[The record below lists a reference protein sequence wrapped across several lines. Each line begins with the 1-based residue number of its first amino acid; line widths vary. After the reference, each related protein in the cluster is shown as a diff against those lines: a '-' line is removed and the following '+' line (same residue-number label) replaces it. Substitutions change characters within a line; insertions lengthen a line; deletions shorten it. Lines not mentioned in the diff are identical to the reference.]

1 MDTTEKIKKLIVEV
15 EKKIDEEEK
24 RIERL
29 ETLMT
34 DGNATED
41 ESDEFTYYD
50 GFKDGL
56 YKELNDLRSL
66 I

>member
-29 ETLMT
+29 ESLMPV
-34 DGNATED
+34 GNATED
-41 ESDEFTYYD
+41 ESD
-50 GFKDGL
+50 
-56 YKELNDLRSL
+56 
-66 I
+66 